1 MSQSTEE
8 IEAKL
13 AAYVDGELDAAGK
26 AEIEKHLVANP
37 QHRKLLEDLTQHRDL
52 MRALPREKA
61 PPEILES
68 LQSHLERRLLL
79 EESPEIAGRIGPSVW
94 RQFMSVAAVLALV
107 GTLGILIY
115 SVVPSSEVGSSE
127 LAHLERSAP
136 RTTEPA
142 APAGE
147 TDVTV
152 AAAKPTDDRTTV
164 ATADM
169 VTRAAADALQPITPP
184 PSSIGATGP
193 LAMGGAPEPRLD
205 RPTTDMPITLDREIA
220 PSGVPPVVVLVADDT
235 ASAEREVAAVLTSN
249 FVNFEHVTP
258 PAMSRTIPTR
268 DEIAE
273 AFARRESTTQPITID
288 SAIAADRDGGA
299 ARTANSGAA
308 APGAVPNSA
317 LANAGPIAQ
326 NAQGETIFLARGVSR
341 AQMQAVNDA
350 LNRRAELKQ
359 QQAPADVQQQYQAF
373 AAARTNVL
381 NDSSLYTKDKLGA
394 EQKSDFSEMAKKLSM
409 PTSQLAGT
417 LITSGEQLEIEIP
430 QSQARARQMQKAT
443 VSPEGTVTVPELPE
457 VAQVPAAGKTLE
469 EYQSAVNEKLRAAA
483 KEEQIVVTRSPAE
496 LTDMLI
502 VVRGGGVI
510 EAPAESAPA
519 AAPLMPST
527 APATTNPTTN
537 PN

>member
-13 AAYVDGELDAAGK
+13 AAFVDGELDAAGK
-26 AEIEKHLVANP
+26 AEIEKHLAANP

-79 EESPEIAGRIGPSVW
+79 EESPEIAGRIGLGVW

-107 GTLGILIY
+107 ATLGILIY

-127 LAHLERSAP
+127 LAHLEKSAP
-136 RTTEPA
+136 RTIEPA
-142 APAGE
+142 APTAD
-147 TDVTV
+147 TDIKI
-152 AAAKPTDDRTTV
+152 AAAKPTDDRATV
-164 ATADM
+164 AIADM
-169 VTRAAADALQPITPP
+169 ATRAAADALQPTTPP
-184 PSSIGATGP
+184 PASIGATGP

-205 RPTTDMPITLDREIA
+205 RPTTDTPITLDREIA
-220 PSGVPPVVVLVADDT
+220 PSGAPPVVVLVADDT
-235 ASAEREVAAVLTSN
+235 ATAEREVAAVLTSN

-273 AFARRESTTQPITID
+273 SFARRGSATQPVTID
-288 SAIAADRDGGA
+288 SALAADRDAGA
-299 ARTANSGAA
+299 SRNDAAGAA

-326 NAQGETIFLARGVSR
+326 NQKGETIFLARKVSR

-359 QQAPADVQQQYQAF
+359 QQTPADVQQQYQAY
-373 AAARTNVL
+373 AAARSNVL
-381 NDSSLYTKDKLGA
+381 NDSALYSKDKLGS
-394 EQKSDFSEMAKKLSM
+394 EQRSDFAEMAKKLS

-417 LITSGEQLEIEIP
+417 LITSGDELEIEIP

-443 VSPEGTVTVPELPE
+443 VSPEGTVSVPELPE
-457 VAQVPAAGKTLE
+457 VAQIPAAGRTLE
-469 EYQSAVNEKLRAAA
+469 DYQSAVNEKLRAAA
-483 KEEQIVVTRSPAE
+483 KEEQVVITRSPVE

-519 AAPLMPST
+519 AAPVMPST
-527 APATTNPTTN
+527 APTTTNPTTN